1 MADDSGLD
9 PSIFDGMS
17 LSPEEQPKVDM
28 LKTNWKQ
35 NGKKAMDDFTEA
47 EPFLLLKAIDDKFG
61 PEAFRDVLIQ
71 ELNRMGI
78 TRADLEEWKKR
89 KPH

>member
-1 MADDSGLD
+1 MADDGGLD

-17 LSPEEQPKVDM
+17 LTPEERAKIDM
-28 LKTNWKQ
+28 LKTKWKRD
-35 NGKKAMDDFTEA
+35 GKQAMDDFAETEL
-47 EPFLLLKAIDDKFG
+47 PLLLKAVDHKFG